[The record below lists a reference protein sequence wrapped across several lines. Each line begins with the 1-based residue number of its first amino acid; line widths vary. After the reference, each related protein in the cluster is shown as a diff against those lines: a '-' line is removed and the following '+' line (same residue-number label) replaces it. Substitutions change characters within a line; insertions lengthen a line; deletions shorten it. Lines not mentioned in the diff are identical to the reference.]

1 MSGYVAIPVD
11 EATWVNRA
19 KEGDQAAFE
28 VIFQRY
34 ERQIYGFIY
43 RMMGNP
49 EDANDLTQECFIRA
63 YKALPQTSLDLN
75 VSAWLH
81 RIASNACLDVLRRRQ
96 RIRWLPWESHKH
108 EHLLHGRPLDDPER
122 NAISNET
129 QVTVQRA
136 LNLMSPRNRMA
147 LVMREYEGMSCED
160 IGEVMGL
167 SRSAVK
173 SVLFRGREEF
183 RKVYRTMEENELACS
198 VENVSPY
205 GH

>member
-1 MSGYVAIPVD
+1 MDGTAVVQVD
-11 EATWVNRA
+11 EAVWVSRA

-28 VIFQRY
+28 AIFQLY

-43 RMMGNP
+43 RMMGNA

-63 YKALPQTSLDLN
+63 YRALAQTSDDLN

-96 RIRWLPWESHKH
+96 RIRWLPWEAHKH
-108 EHLLHGRPLDDPER
+108 EHLLHGRPADDPER
-122 NAISNET
+122 SALSQET
-129 QVTVQRA
+129 QVVVQRV
-136 LNLMSPRNRMA
+136 LQHMSPRNRMA
-147 LVMREYEGMSCED
+147 LILREYEGMSCED
-160 IGEVMGL
+160 IGQIMGL

-183 RKVYRTMEENELACS
+183 RKVYRRLEEEAAK
-198 VENVSPY
+198 
-205 GH
+205 

>member
-1 MSGYVAIPVD
+1 MDGFAVVPVD

-28 VIFQRY
+28 AIFQHY

-49 EDANDLTQECFIRA
+49 DDANDLTQECFIRA
-63 YKALPQTSLDLN
+63 YRALPQTSNDLN

-81 RIASNACLDVLRRRQ
+81 RIASNACLDVLRRRK

-108 EHLLHGRPLDDPER
+108 EPLLHGRALDDPER

-129 QVTVQRA
+129 QVIVQRVLA
-136 LNLMSPRNRMA
+136 QMSPRNRMA
-147 LVMREYEGMSCED
+147 LILREYEGMSCED
-160 IGEVMGL
+160 IGEIMGL

-183 RKVYRTMEENELACS
+183 RRVYRATEEDETACPS
-198 VENVSPY
+198 GIAVPSGP
-205 GH
+205 